1 MQMVPAPLRA
11 RLGADASDGLVDMF
25 SAYQEFSTDRYE
37 RRRNQEIAS
46 LRLELHDGLARIR
59 EDVANVRADLMKWSL
74 LLWLGQ
80 FAALAGVLSYLR

>member
-11 RLGADASDGLVDMF
+11 RLGVDASDGLVDMF